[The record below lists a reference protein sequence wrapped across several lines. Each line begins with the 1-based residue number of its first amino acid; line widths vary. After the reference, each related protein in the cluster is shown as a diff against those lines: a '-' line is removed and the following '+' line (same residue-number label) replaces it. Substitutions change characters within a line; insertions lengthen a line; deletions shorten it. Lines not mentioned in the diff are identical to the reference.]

1 MPRAERLLE
10 LTDLLRSLDTT
21 TVAQLASELGRSRR
35 TILRDLAS
43 LRERGLPISGEA
55 GPGGGIRLEGERG
68 LLAVH
73 LSLSE
78 IVSLWLTSR
87 LAREASE
94 LPWGKSATSALTKL
108 LASLPAPRAR
118 ALRAICQRVIVGE
131 PATANIHSTLGVAPP
146 ELLDLFETAFTTGRA
161 LSFRYVDRVGRRT
174 TRRIEPHGLLVVTP
188 AWYVLARDID
198 KEQPRMFRVDRMQR
212 PRMLSDITFEPDH
225 RVVRA
230 LMKDLP
236 TWRPLSGR
244 W

>member
-10 LTDLLRSLDTT
+10 LTDLLRGLDTT
-21 TVAQLASELGRSRR
+21 TVAQLASELGTSRR

-73 LSLSE
+73 LTLSE
-78 IVSLWLTSR
+78 VVSIWLTAR

-94 LPWGKSATSALTKL
+94 LPWGKSANSALTKL

-131 PATANIHSTLGVAPP
+131 PATANIRATLGVAPP
-146 ELLDLFETAFTTGRA
+146 DLLDLFETAFTTGTG
-161 LSFRYVDRVGRRT
+161 LSFRYVDRDGHRS

-188 AWYVLARDID
+188 AWYVLARDVD
-198 KEQPRMFRVDRMQR
+198 KQASRMFRVDRMER
-212 PRMLSDITFEPDH
+212 PRMLSDITFQPDQ
-225 RVVRA
+225 RVVRE

>member
-21 TVAQLASELGRSRR
+21 TVAQLAAQLGTSRR
-35 TILRDLAS
+35 TISRDLAS

-73 LSLSE
+73 LTLGE
-78 IVSLWLTSR
+78 IVSLWLTAR

-94 LPWGKSATSALTKL
+94 LPWGGSASAALTKL
-108 LASLPAPRAR
+108 LASLPASRAR

-131 PATANIHSTLGVAPP
+131 PATANLKASLGVAPP
-146 ELLDLFETAFTTGRA
+146 ELLALFETAFTTGRGLA
-161 LSFRYVDRVGRRT
+161 FRYVDRKGRRT
-174 TRRIEPHGLLVVTP
+174 SRRVEPHGLLVVTP
-188 AWYVLARDID
+188 AWYVLARDVD
-198 KEQPRMFRVDRMQR
+198 TGEPRMFRVDRMKR
-212 PRMLSDITFEPDH
+212 PRMLSDISFQPDQ
-225 RVVRA
+225 RVVRD
-230 LMKDLP
+230 LMGDLP
-236 TWRPLSGR
+236 AWRPLSGR